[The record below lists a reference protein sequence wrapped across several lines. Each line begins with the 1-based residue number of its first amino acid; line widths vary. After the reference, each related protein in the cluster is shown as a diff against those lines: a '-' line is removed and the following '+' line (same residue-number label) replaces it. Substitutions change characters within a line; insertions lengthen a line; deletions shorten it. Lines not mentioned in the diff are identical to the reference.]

1 MDQEQ
6 ILSQDSE
13 TAGSQQDETQKEKTY
28 FADYT
33 LKANELKKAIYLDN
47 RKRGLFKR
55 QMILLILI
63 AVLFAYFGVYQF
75 IAIPEQRLLSV
86 ITMAVAGFCAFF
98 SLWFPH
104 QNDKKYVSKVLE
116 VWHRYTVSVSKKFLT
131 ICDPEHLEK

>member
-75 IAIPEQRLLSV
+75 IHYGGSGILRL
-86 ITMAVAGFCAFF
+86 FF
-98 SLWFPH
+98 SL
-104 QNDKKYVSKVLE
+104 VS
-116 VWHRYTVSVSKKFLT
+116 TSK
-131 ICDPEHLEK
+131 

>member
-75 IAIPEQRLLSV
+75 IVIPEQRLLSV

-98 SLWFPH
+98 SLWFPVRH
-104 QNDKKYVSKVLE
+104 LKMTT
-116 VWHRYTVSVSKKFLT
+116 RTVCVITTLN
-131 ICDPEHLEK
+131 

>member
-63 AVLFAYFGVYQF
+63 AVLFG
-75 IAIPEQRLLSV
+75 RLSIHCHPRATPPFRNHYGGSGLLRL
-86 ITMAVAGFCAFF
+86 FF
-98 SLWFPH
+98 SL
-104 QNDKKYVSKVLE
+104 VS
-116 VWHRYTVSVSKKFLT
+116 TSK
-131 ICDPEHLEK
+131 

>member
-47 RKRGLFKR
+47 SC
-55 QMILLILI
+55 LL
-63 AVLFAYFGVYQF
+63 
-75 IAIPEQRLLSV
+75 
-86 ITMAVAGFCAFF
+86 
-98 SLWFPH
+98 
-104 QNDKKYVSKVLE
+104 
-116 VWHRYTVSVSKKFLT
+116 YTS
-131 ICDPEHLEK
+131 DAADE

>member
-47 RKRGLFKR
+47 RKRGLFNDFIDFDCGFICLFWR
-55 QMILLILI
+55 LSIHCHPRATPPFRNHYGGSGLL
-63 AVLFAYFGVYQF
+63 
-75 IAIPEQRLLSV
+75 RL
-86 ITMAVAGFCAFF
+86 FF
-98 SLWFPH
+98 SL
-104 QNDKKYVSKVLE
+104 VS
-116 VWHRYTVSVSKKFLT
+116 TSK
-131 ICDPEHLEK
+131 

>member
-75 IAIPEQRLLSV
+75 IVIPEQRLLSV
-86 ITMAVAGFCAFF
+86 ITMAAAGFCAFF
-98 SLWFPH
+98 LFGFHIKMIKNMFP
-104 QNDKKYVSKVLE
+104 
-116 VWHRYTVSVSKKFLT
+116 RF
-131 ICDPEHLEK
+131 

>member
-13 TAGSQQDETQKEKTY
+13 TAGIQQDETQKEKTY

-75 IAIPEQRLLSV
+75 IVIPRATPPFRNHYGGSGLLRL
-86 ITMAVAGFCAFF
+86 F

-104 QNDKKYVSKVLE
+104 QNDKNMFP
-116 VWHRYTVSVSKKFLT
+116 RF
-131 ICDPEHLEK
+131 

>member
-1 MDQEQ
+1 MVWIRNKFYLR
-6 ILSQDSE
+6 ILKPREASRN
-13 TAGSQQDETQKEKTY
+13 ETQKEKTY

-75 IAIPEQRLLSV
+75 IVIPRATPPFRNHYGGSGLLRL
-86 ITMAVAGFCAFF
+86 FF
-98 SLWFPH
+98 SL
-104 QNDKKYVSKVLE
+104 VS
-116 VWHRYTVSVSKKFLT
+116 TSK
-131 ICDPEHLEK
+131 

>member
-6 ILSQDSE
+6 ILFQDSE
-13 TAGSQQDETQKEKTY
+13 TAGSQKNKKQKEKTY

-55 QMILLILI
+55 QLILLILM

-75 IAIPEQRLLSV
+75 IVVPEQRLLAV
-86 ITMAVAGFCAFF
+86 ITMAVVGFLCLFF
-98 SLWFPH
+98 FGFHIKMIKSMFP
-104 QNDKKYVSKVLE
+104 
-116 VWHRYTVSVSKKFLT
+116 RF
-131 ICDPEHLEK
+131 

>member
-63 AVLFAYFGVYQF
+63 AVYLLILAF
-75 IAIPEQRLLSV
+75 INSLSSPSN
-86 ITMAVAGFCAFF
+86 A
-98 SLWFPH
+98 SFP
-104 QNDKKYVSKVLE
+104 
-116 VWHRYTVSVSKKFLT
+116 
-131 ICDPEHLEK
+131 